1 MWLAILAFAGQMW
14 SSFTCQNVS
23 CKWCTQ
29 EHSRDFQ
36 AKRDHSE
43 KNVNTLSLDASNLR
57 GLPERDSQT
66 YELMIAE
73 GEGRGPG
80 EGTVREFGVAVYTLP
95 YLKWIT
101 SKDLLY
107 STWNSAQCYLAA
119 WMGGEFGGECIH
131 AYVWLRPWAADL
143 KLLQHCLLICYT
155 PIQKKGIKLS

>member
-1 MWLAILAFAGQMW
+1 M
-14 SSFTCQNVS
+14 
-23 CKWCTQ
+23 
-29 EHSRDFQ
+29 
-36 AKRDHSE
+36 
-43 KNVNTLSLDASNLR
+43 DASNLR